1 MADKNYYPQP
11 AGDGSATEAAKHVVT
26 IDVEVHAGHG
36 SDPPANAAACAGP
49 YYPGNAKAIFVV
61 ATANGVDFYMRG
73 TGGSGGAAVDAMREL
88 VMAAEVQAATATHA
102 CFINAESM
110 PHEFFLWYTA
120 ASGTNAVTMYWV
132 Y

>member
-26 IDVEVHAGHG
+26 IDVEVPAGHG

-73 TGGSGGAAVDAMREL
+73 TGGSGGAAIDAMREL
-88 VMAAEVQAATATHA
+88 NMAADVQPASNTK
-102 CFINAESM
+102 CGLINAEMM
-110 PHEFFLWYTA
+110 PHEFFLWDTSA
-120 ASGTNAVTMYWV
+120 GANVCTMYWI